1 MSKKRLS
8 AIFSGR
14 NIYCIVS
21 IAVLATLVVLGSI
34 FLGPKLISTARD
46 PEQFREF
53 LGADGIKSALI
64 FIGIQMLQIFFAF
77 IPGEFIEVGAGYVF
91 GGIKGLILCLIGSF
105 ISTVIIFG
113 LTRLLGRKFT
123 GIMIDSRD
131 LKKLKFLKDKKK
143 VKLLLSLLY
152 FIPGTPKDLIT
163 YFAGLTSIKWG
174 EFLIISTFL
183 KIPSI
188 LSSTLA
194 GAALLEKQYL
204 QSFIIFSVTGV
215 AALIG
220 YYIYYKL
227 SNKKKKSS

>member
-105 ISTVIIFG
+105 ISTIIIFG

-163 YFAGLTSIKWG
+163 YFAGLTDVKISYFV
-174 EFLIISTFL
+174 FLTTLARIPSVVTSTVGGSALGVKSYLTAIIVFAVTMIISAIGWIIYK
-183 KIPSI
+183 KI
-188 LSSTLA
+188 
-194 GAALLEKQYL
+194 
-204 QSFIIFSVTGV
+204 IIE
-215 AALIG
+215 
-220 YYIYYKL
+220 
-227 SNKKKKSS
+227 KKK